1 MRSLLSKPANVRIH
15 VERVIGNVR
24 KKYSLLSDTQPL
36 DFVISADNQIA
47 TLDKMVTVAC
57 ALVTTLSFLSI
68 KFLFKI
74 NLLSVK

>member
-1 MRSLLSKPANVRIH
+1 M
-15 VERVIGNVR
+15 R

-57 ALVTTLSFLSI
+57 ALV
-68 KFLFKI
+68 
-74 NLLSVK
+74 NMCDSVIPFD